1 MENFTT
7 TNLAFASLIIVS
19 TRSKAV
25 QHALG
30 LAEQSIMSK
39 LPQTSRGKLILKYT
53 MLLLLLTAVWYD
65 IPNAI
70 YQSEACKV
78 GALTITAAMGLLTF
92 RLVGATDK
100 DMIVASRVTAIILIV
115 VSIILE
121 IVR

>member
-7 TNLAFASLIIVS
+7 TNLAFALVIIVS
-19 TRSKAV
+19 TRSKA
-25 QHALG
+25 ARYTLSI
-30 LAEQSIMSK
+30 AEQNIKDK
-39 LPQTSRGKLILKYT
+39 LPQTSRGQLILKYT
-53 MLLLLLTAVWYD
+53 MLLLLLTAVWYG

-70 YQSEACKV
+70 YQTEAGKV

-92 RLVGATDK
+92 RLVGATGK
-100 DMIVASRVTAIILIV
+100 DMIVASRATAIILIV